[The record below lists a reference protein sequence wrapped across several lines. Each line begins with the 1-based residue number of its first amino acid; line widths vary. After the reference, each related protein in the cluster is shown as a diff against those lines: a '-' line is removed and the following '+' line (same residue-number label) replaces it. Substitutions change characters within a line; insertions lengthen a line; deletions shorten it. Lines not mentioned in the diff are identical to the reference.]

1 MSKSWQSTLRLPK
14 ASIPPRP
21 APHLQD
27 HYLQRCTDALYEWQA
42 ANRPA
47 DKQFLLHDGPPYA
60 NGSLHVGHALN
71 KILKDTILRVKVQ
84 QGHRVKYVPGWDCHG
99 LPIEL
104 KALEAAGVK
113 KIAPV
118 DVRSAARELATSTVL
133 SQMREFRSYAVMADW
148 DGRWTTMDPAFE
160 IRQLELFLSMVRRGL
175 IYRRYKPVY
184 WSPSSGTALAEAELE
199 YKDNHV
205 SHAAYVTFPVTSSAD
220 GEAAFRQLLGDDFFG
235 QLYAVIWTTTPWTLP
250 ANKAIAVHDDLDY
263 AIIRNGSDALIVAQ
277 GCLQQVLQTCFD
289 STDMGGNE
297 VIASCK
303 GSDLRRFSY
312 VHPLHGEG
320 VPQQPIIHADFVSAE
335 SGSGLVHL
343 APGHGHDDYE
353 VCRPLGLEVSA
364 PVDNEGHFTAEAY
377 PRYPERLQ
385 GLFAQGKGNAAVL
398 EILSPFV
405 LHEHKYQH
413 KYPYDWRTK
422 RPIMVRATAQWFADV
437 GGIKDQALKALD
449 DVDFIPSGGKTRLE
463 SFVKGRSEWCI
474 SRQRAWG
481 VPIPALYDKNGD
493 AVMTEESVQHI
504 ISVIRERGTDAWWS
518 DKPDDLAWIV
528 PSLRGQGE
536 YRRGTDT
543 MDVWFDSGS
552 SWTHEGDV
560 QADVYLE
567 GSDQHRGWF
576 QSSLLTRIA
585 AAAAGDS
592 NSGSLIQQTVG
603 LAPFKRLITHGFT
616 LDKNGKKM
624 SKSLGNIIS
633 PNQVMDGSLLP
644 PIKKRKG
651 APKDTVSEAPARHH
665 YDALGPDAL
674 RLWAASS
681 DYTHDVVIGEP
692 VLKSIH
698 TSLIKYRTMTKMLL
712 GSMTEAARTAPL
724 GTADHIAIIQLKDT
738 MEEVGRAYDNFEF
751 YKGFSL
757 LNRWVNNDLSAFYL
771 EALKDRLY
779 CGDGGGV
786 LEPIFWGLMRMLAPI
801 TPVLVEEAWDHAP
814 EWLKGEGSIHPL
826 RQLYASP
833 VVDEARLLPAADELR
848 LREAMPV
855 LFAVHAG
862 IKSAAELARR
872 DKKVGSS
879 LQCSV
884 LLQVPDAALAD
895 SLGRFGDELE
905 SVFVVSSV
913 SVNEPVP
920 ETVEWKYSVDF
931 EVPVAASSNG
941 SRTGGADVTGAS
953 GGGGVEADSPLGGV
967 SCTAWVL
974 PPNAHKCPRCW
985 RYVAP
990 QEDQLCGRCEDV
1002 VEQGD
1007 F

>member
-21 APHLQD
+21 IPQLQEQ
-27 HYLQRCTDALYEWQA
+27 YLRRCTDAFYEWQST
-42 ANRPA
+42 NRPA
-47 DKQFLLHDGPPYA
+47 DKQFILHDGPPYA
-60 NGSLHVGHALN
+60 NGSLHVGHAMN

-84 QGHRVKYVPGWDCHG
+84 QGHRVKYVPSWDCHG

-104 KALEAAGVK
+104 KALEALGVK
-113 KIAPV
+113 EMTPV
-118 DVRSAARELATSTVL
+118 EVRSAARELATNTVL

-160 IRQLELFLSMVRRGL
+160 IRQLELFLSMVRGGL

-199 YKDNHV
+199 YKDNHT
-205 SHAAYVTFPVTSSAD
+205 SSSAYVTFPVASSAD
-220 GEAAFRQLLGDDFFG
+220 GDAALCELLGGGFSG

-263 AIIRNGSDALIVAQ
+263 VIIRHGNDALIVGQ
-277 GCLQQVLQTCFD
+277 GCLQQVLKTCFD
-289 STDMGGNE
+289 RTELDQND

-303 GSDLRRFSY
+303 GSDLRRLVY
-312 VHPLHGEG
+312 RHPLHGESAAH
-320 VPQQPIIHADFVSAE
+320 QPIIHADFVSAE

-353 VCRPLGLEVSA
+353 VCRSMGLEVSA
-364 PVDNEGHFTAEAY
+364 PVDNAGHFTADAY
-377 PRYPERLQ
+377 PQDPQRLQ
-385 GLFAQGKGNAAVL
+385 GLFVQGKGNAAVL
-398 EILSPFV
+398 ELLGDHV
-405 LHEHKYQH
+405 LHVHKYQH

-422 RPIMVRATAQWFADV
+422 RPIIVRATAQWFADV
-437 GGIKDQALKALD
+437 AGIKDRALKALD
-449 DVDFIPSGGKTRLE
+449 DVQFIPSGGRTRLE

-493 AVMTEESVQHI
+493 AVMSEESVQHI
-504 ISVIRERGTDAWWS
+504 ISVIQERGTDAWWS
-518 DKPDDLAWIV
+518 DEADDPVWIA
-528 PSLRGQGE
+528 PSLRAQGE

-552 SWTHEGDV
+552 SWTYEGDV

-585 AAAAGDS
+585 AAAAGDTDR
-592 NSGSLIQQTVG
+592 GSLIKQTVG

-616 LDKNGKKM
+616 LDKQGKKM

-633 PNQVMDGSLLP
+633 PDQVMNGTMLP
-644 PIKKRKG
+644 PVKKRKDKS
-651 APKDTVSEAPARHH
+651 APKETTSKAPDAPQ

-681 DYTHDVVIGEP
+681 DYTRDVVIGDS

-698 TSLIKYRTMTKMLL
+698 ISLIKYRTITKMLL
-712 GSMTEAARTAPL
+712 GSMTENARTTPL
-724 GTADHIAIIQLKDT
+724 TSTDHIALIQLRDT

-786 LEPIFWGLMRMLAPI
+786 LEPIFWGFMRMLAPI

-814 EWLKGEGSIHPL
+814 SWLKKDSVHPL
-826 RQLYASP
+826 HQLFPSP
-833 VVDEARLLPAADELR
+833 VIDGGRLTAAGWGKEEERR

-855 LFAVHAG
+855 LFAVHTG
-862 IKSAAELARR
+862 IKSAMELARR

-884 LLQVPDAALAD
+884 VLQVPDRAVAD
-895 SLGRFGDELE
+895 MLLRVDELE
-905 SVFVVSSV
+905 AALVVSHV
-913 SVNEPVP
+913 AVNEPLP
-920 ETVEWKYSVDF
+920 EEEAEWKYSVAF
-931 EVPVAASSNG
+931 QVPGGSGPVVAASS
-941 SRTGGADVTGAS
+941 GAS
-953 GGGGVEADSPLGGV
+953 GGDVEGEGKTGGVT
-967 SCTAWVL
+967 CTAWVL
-974 PPNAHKCPRCW
+974 PPRAHKCPRCW
-985 RYVAP
+985 RYIAP
-990 QEDQLCGRCEDV
+990 QEEELCGRCEDV
-1002 VEQGD
+1002 VGKGD
-1007 F
+1007 VE

>member
-21 APHLQD
+21 IPQLQEQ
-27 HYLQRCTDALYEWQA
+27 YLRRCTDALYEWQA

-47 DKQFLLHDGPPYA
+47 DKQFILHDGPPYA

-71 KILKDTILRVKVQ
+71 KILKDLILRVKVQ

-104 KALEAAGVK
+104 KALEALGVK
-113 KIAPV
+113 EMAPV
-118 DVRSAARELATSTVL
+118 EVRSAARELATNTVL

-160 IRQLELFLSMVRRGL
+160 IRQLELFLSMVRGGL

-199 YKDNHV
+199 YKDNHT
-205 SHAAYVTFPVTSSAD
+205 SNSAYVTFPVSSSAD
-220 GEAAFRQLLGDDFFG
+220 GDAALRQLLGEGFPG

-263 AIIRNGSDALIVAQ
+263 VIIRHGNDALIVGQ
-277 GCLQQVLQTCFD
+277 GCVQQVLKTCFD
-289 STDMGGNE
+289 RTELDQGD

-303 GSDLRRFSY
+303 GSDLRRFTY
-312 VHPLHGEG
+312 RHPLHG
-320 VPQQPIIHADFVSAE
+320 QSAAHQPIIHADFVSAE

-353 VCRPLGLEVSA
+353 VCRSLGLDVSA
-364 PVDNEGHFTAEAY
+364 PVDNAGHFTADAY
-377 PRYPERLQ
+377 PLDPQRLQ
-385 GLFAQGKGNAAVL
+385 GLFVQGKGNAAVL
-398 EILSPFV
+398 ELLGDHV
-405 LHEHKYQH
+405 LHVHKYQH

-422 RPIMVRATAQWFADV
+422 RPIIVRATAQWFADV
-437 GGIKDQALKALD
+437 AGIKDQALKALD
-449 DVDFIPSGGKTRLE
+449 DVQFIPSGGKTRLE

-493 AVMTEESVQHI
+493 AVMTEESVKHI

-518 DKPDDLAWIV
+518 DKPDDPAWIA
-528 PSLRGQGE
+528 PSLRSLGE

-592 NSGSLIQQTVG
+592 DRGSLIKQTVG

-616 LDKNGKKM
+616 LDKEGKKM
-624 SKSLGNIIS
+624 SKSLGNIMS
-633 PNQVMDGSLLP
+633 PNQVMDGSMLP
-644 PIKKRKG
+644 PVKKRKDKN
-651 APKDTVSEAPARHH
+651 APKETTTKAPAGPH

-681 DYTHDVVIGEP
+681 DYTHDVVIGDS

-698 TSLIKYRTMTKMLL
+698 ISLIKYRTITKMLL
-712 GSMTEAARTAPL
+712 GSMTETARTAPL
-724 GTADHIAIIQLKDT
+724 TTTDHIALLQLRDT
-738 MEEVGRAYDNFEF
+738 MHEVGRAYDNFEF

-757 LNRWVNNDLSAFYL
+757 LNRWVNNELSAFYL

-786 LEPIFWGLMRMLAPI
+786 LEPIFWGFMRMLAPV
-801 TPVLVEEAWDHAP
+801 TPVLVEEAWDHAL
-814 EWLKGEGSIHPL
+814 EWLKRDGVHPL
-826 RQLYASP
+826 KQLYAAP
-833 VVDEARLLPAADELR
+833 VIDGERLPAVTGEEERR

-855 LFAVHAG
+855 LFAVHTG
-862 IKSAAELARR
+862 IKSAIELARR

-884 LLQVPDAALAD
+884 VLQVPDRAVAD
-895 SLGRFGDELE
+895 VLMRVDELE
-905 SVFVVSSV
+905 SALVVSHV
-913 SVNEPVP
+913 GVNEPLP
-920 ETVEWKYSVDF
+920 EEAEWKYSVDF
-931 EVPVAASSNG
+931 QVPRGSDASVTSSG
-941 SRTGGADVTGAS
+941 SGTDVEGQADVSVT
-953 GGGGVEADSPLGGV
+953 
-967 SCTAWVL
+967 CTAWVL
-974 PPNAHKCPRCW
+974 PPRAHKCPRCW
-985 RYVAP
+985 RYIAP
-990 QEDQLCGRCEDV
+990 QEDELCGRCEDV
-1002 VEQGD
+1002 VEKGEVD
-1007 F
+1007 

>member
-21 APHLQD
+21 VPQLQEQ
-27 HYLQRCTDALYEWQA
+27 YLRRCTDALYEWQA

-47 DKQFLLHDGPPYA
+47 DKQFILHDGPPYA
-60 NGSLHVGHALN
+60 NGALHVGHALN

-104 KALEAAGVK
+104 KALEALGVREM
-113 KIAPV
+113 APV
-118 DVRSAARELATSTVL
+118 DVRSAARELATNTVL

-148 DGRWTTMDPAFE
+148 DRRWTTMDPAFE
-160 IRQLELFLSMVRRGL
+160 IRQLELFLGMVRGGL

-199 YKDNHV
+199 YKENHT
-205 SHAAYVTFPVTSSAD
+205 SSAAYVTFPVAASAD
-220 GEAAFRQLLGDDFFG
+220 SGAALGQILGEGFSG
-235 QLYAVIWTTTPWTLP
+235 QLYALIWTTTPWTLP

-263 AIIRNGSDALIVAQ
+263 VIIRHGGDALIVGQ
-277 GCLQQVLQTCFD
+277 GCLQQVLKACFD
-289 STDMGGNE
+289 RTELHQDD

-303 GSDLRRFSY
+303 GSDLRRFMY
-312 VHPLHGEG
+312 RHPLHGG
-320 VPQQPIIHADFVSAE
+320 SAAHQPIIHADFVSAE

-353 VCRPLGLEVSA
+353 VCRPLGLDVSA
-364 PVDNEGHFTAEAY
+364 PVDNAGHFTADAY
-377 PRYPERLQ
+377 PLDPQRLQ
-385 GLFAQGKGNAAVL
+385 GLFVQGKGNAAVL
-398 EILSPFV
+398 ELLGNHV
-405 LHEHKYQH
+405 LHVHKYQH

-422 RPIMVRATAQWFADV
+422 RPIIVRATAQWFADV
-437 GGIKDQALKALD
+437 AGIKDQALKALD
-449 DVDFIPSGGKTRLE
+449 DVQFIPSGGKTRLE

-481 VPIPALYDKNGD
+481 VPIPALYDMNGD
-493 AVMTEESVQHI
+493 AIMTEESVQHI

-518 DKPDDLAWIV
+518 DKPDDPAWVV
-528 PSLRGQGE
+528 PSLRSHGE

-585 AAAAGDS
+585 AAAGDS
-592 NSGSLIQQTVG
+592 DRGSLIKQTVG

-616 LDKNGKKM
+616 LDKEGKKM

-633 PNQVMDGSLLP
+633 PNQVMDGSMLP
-644 PIKKRKG
+644 PVKKRKDKN
-651 APKDTVSEAPARHH
+651 APKETAGTAPAGPH

-681 DYTHDVVIGEP
+681 DYTHDVVMGDS
-692 VLKSIH
+692 VLKPIH
-698 TSLIKYRTMTKMLL
+698 ISLLKYRTITKMLL
-712 GSMTEAARTAPL
+712 GSMTEAARAAPL
-724 GTADHIAIIQLKDT
+724 TTTDHIALIQLRDT
-738 MEEVGRAYDNFEF
+738 MGEVGRAYDGFEF
-751 YKGFSL
+751 HRGFSL

-786 LEPIFWGLMRMLAPI
+786 LEPVFWGLMRMLAPI

-814 EWLKGEGSIHPL
+814 AWLRRGAVHPL
-826 RQLYASP
+826 RQLYAAP
-833 VVDEARLLPAADELR
+833 VVDDNNGRQQQLLVPGGEEERR

-855 LFAVHAG
+855 LFAAHAG

-872 DKKVGSS
+872 DKRVGSS

-884 LLQVPDAALAD
+884 VLRVPDRAVAD
-895 SLGRFGDELE
+895 VLLRVDELE
-905 SVFVVSSV
+905 GALVVSHV
-913 SVNEPVP
+913 AVNEPVP
-920 ETVEWKYSVDF
+920 EDAEWQYSVDF
-931 EVPVAASSNG
+931 QVP
-941 SRTGGADVTGAS
+941 
-953 GGGGVEADSPLGGV
+953 GGGGGGESV
-967 SCTAWVL
+967 TCTAWVL
-974 PPNAHKCPRCW
+974 PPKAHKCPRCW
-985 RYVAP
+985 RYIAP
-990 QEDQLCGRCEDV
+990 REDELCGRCEDV
-1002 VEQGD
+1002 IAKGEVD
-1007 F
+1007 

>member
-1 MSKSWQSTLRLPK
+1 M
-14 ASIPPRP
+14 
-21 APHLQD
+21 
-27 HYLQRCTDALYEWQA
+27 
-42 ANRPA
+42 
-47 DKQFLLHDGPPYA
+47 
-60 NGSLHVGHALN
+60 
-71 KILKDTILRVKVQ
+71 Q

-104 KALEAAGVK
+104 KALEALGVK
-113 KIAPV
+113 EMAPV
-118 DVRSAARELATSTVL
+118 DVRSAARDLATNTVL
-133 SQMREFRSYAVMADW
+133 AQMREFRSYAVMADW

-199 YKDNHV
+199 YKDNHT
-205 SHAAYVTFPVTSSAD
+205 SNSAYVTFPVVSSGD
-220 GEAAFRQLLGDDFFG
+220 GGAAIRDLLGDGFSG

-263 AIIRNGSDALIVAQ
+263 VVIKHGSDALIVGQ
-277 GCLQQVLQTCFD
+277 GCLHQVLKTCFD
-289 STDMGGNE
+289 RTELDENDI
-297 VIASCK
+297 IASCK
-303 GSDLRRFSY
+303 GSDLRRFTY
-312 VHPLHGEG
+312 RHPLHGENASH
-320 VPQQPIIHADFVSAE
+320 QPIIHADFVSAE

-353 VCRPLGLEVSA
+353 VCRSLGLEVSA
-364 PVDNEGHFTAEAY
+364 PVDNDGHFTADAY
-377 PRYPERLQ
+377 PQDPQRLQ
-385 GLFAQGKGNAAVL
+385 GLFVQGKGNAAVL
-398 EILSPFV
+398 ELLGPHV
-405 LHEHKYQH
+405 LHVHKYQH

-422 RPIMVRATAQWFADV
+422 RPIIVRATAQWFADV
-437 GGIKDQALKALD
+437 AGIKDQALKALD
-449 DVDFIPSGGKTRLE
+449 DVQFIPSGGKTRLE

-518 DKPDDLAWIV
+518 DEPDDPAWIA
-528 PSLRGQGE
+528 PSLRAQGG

-592 NSGSLIQQTVG
+592 DKGSLIRQTVG

-616 LDKNGKKM
+616 LDKDGKKM

-633 PNQVMDGSLLP
+633 PNQVMDGTLLP
-644 PIKKRKG
+644 PVKKRKDKN
-651 APKDTVSEAPARHH
+651 APKETTSKAPAGPH

-681 DYTHDVVIGEP
+681 DYTHDVVIGES

-698 TSLIKYRTMTKMLL
+698 ISLIKYRTITKMLL
-712 GSMTEAARTAPL
+712 GSMTENARTSPL
-724 GTADHIAIIQLKDT
+724 TTTDHIAIIQLRDT

-751 YKGFSL
+751 YKGFSM

-786 LEPIFWGLMRMLAPI
+786 LEPVFWGLMRMLAPI

-814 EWLKGEGSIHPL
+814 EWLKKDGVHPL

-833 VVDEARLLPAADELR
+833 VIDDKRLPAAREEQR
-848 LREAMPV
+848 LREAMP
-855 LFAVHAG
+855 LLSAVHTG
-862 IKSAAELARR
+862 IKSATELARR

-884 LLQVPDAALAD
+884 VLQIPHRAATDTLLRIDDLEGAL
-895 SLGRFGDELE
+895 
-905 SVFVVSSV
+905 VVSHV
-913 SVNEPVP
+913 GVNEPLP
-920 ETVEWKYSVDF
+920 EDAEWKYSVDF
-931 EVPVAASSNG
+931 QVPGG
-941 SRTGGADVTGAS
+941 SGADVEAEEQQQP
-953 GGGGVEADSPLGGV
+953 GVT
-967 SCTAWVL
+967 CTAWVL
-974 PPNAHKCPRCW
+974 PPKAHKCPRCW
-985 RYVAP
+985 RYIAP
-990 QEDQLCGRCEDV
+990 AEDELCGRCEDV
-1002 VEQGD
+1002 VGKGD
-1007 F
+1007 VE